1 MHARLQRINVKRLP
15 LPDKADI
22 QNVKRGVASMKLLR
36 LCANQIRLNEPLP
49 WNVRN
54 EPGALLLGK
63 GFLIKEQ
70 HQIDTLLD
78 RGMYVDQEEFEAHQR
93 AIRAVK
99 QKQDPFALWATI
111 LKKVGSVLR
120 NHTDNPN
127 FAQEIVTVSSV
138 INGAMKQ
145 DVEAGTF
152 EMIYSDHTSY
162 AVAHSL
168 QTSFVAS
175 LVAERFGWSEA
186 ERATLIKA
194 ALTMNIAMLDLQN
207 LLAQQ
212 TTPLTPQQKADISS
226 HPARGREILEQ
237 SGVTEVDWLRTV
249 AEHHV
254 TPDGKALP
262 EDGTPRNELACMIHY
277 ADVYLAKLS
286 PRASRPALAS
296 NTAAR
301 ELYLAAGGASNPYT
315 AAIIKEMGIFPPGS
329 FVKLAN
335 GDTAIVLRRG
345 ESANAPQVQ
354 SLVSADGWVF
364 PDPLFR
370 NTAKPEFKVVS
381 TVPRSNVMLHLDR
394 KRLFGYHAA

>member
-1 MHARLQRINVKRLP
+1 
-15 LPDKADI
+15 
-22 QNVKRGVASMKLLR
+22 MKLLR

-54 EPGALLLGK
+54 EPGALLLSK

-78 RGMYVDQEEFEAHQR
+78 RGMYVDQEEFEAHQKSLR
-93 AIRAVK
+93 AAAARPKA
-99 QKQDPFALWATI
+99 DPFTIWAAI
-111 LKKVGSVLR
+111 LKQVGNLLR
-120 NHTDNPN
+120 NHDNNPQ
-127 FAQEIVTVSSV
+127 FVEDIAKMSGHIH
-138 INGAMKQ
+138 GAMKH

-168 QTSFVAS
+168 QTAFVAS
-175 LVAERFGWSEA
+175 LVGERFGWSES
-186 ERATLIKA
+186 ERATLVRA

-207 LLAQQ
+207 LLSQQ
-212 TTPLTPQQKADISS
+212 TTPLTPQQKADIAS
-226 HPARGREILEQ
+226 HPKRGRDILEQ
-237 SGVTEVDWLRTV
+237 AGVTDLDWLKTV
-249 AEHHV
+249 EDHHV

-262 EDGTPRNELACMIHY
+262 DDASSVGQLACMIHY
-277 ADVYLAKLS
+277 TDVYLAKLS

-301 ELYLAAGGASNPYT
+301 ELYLAAGGANNPYT

-354 SLVSADGWVF
+354 SLISADGWVF

-370 NTAKPEFKVVS
+370 NTAKPDFKVVS

-394 KRLFGYHAA
+394 KRLFGYQSG

>member
-1 MHARLQRINVKRLP
+1 
-15 LPDKADI
+15 
-22 QNVKRGVASMKLLR
+22 MKLLR
-36 LCANQIRLNEPLP
+36 LCATQIRLNEPLP

-54 EPGALLLGK
+54 EPGALLLSK

-78 RGMYVDQEEFEAHQR
+78 RGVYVDQEEFEAQQR
-93 AIRAVK
+93 AAK
-99 QKQDPFALWATI
+99 AAAKPKADPFAIWAAI
-111 LKKVGSVLR
+111 LKQVGSLLR
-120 NHTDNPN
+120 SHNDNPN
-127 FAQEIVTVSSV
+127 FVQDISRMSGH
-138 INGAMKQ
+138 IHGAMKQ

-175 LVAERFGWSEA
+175 LVAERFGWSEN
-186 ERATLIKA
+186 ERAVLVRA
-194 ALTMNIAMLDLQN
+194 SLTMNIAMLDLQN
-207 LLAQQ
+207 LLSQQ
-212 TTPLTPQQKADISS
+212 IAPLTPQQRVDIAA
-226 HPARGREILEQ
+226 HPLRGRAILEE
-237 SGVTEVDWLRTV
+237 SGVIDSDWLRTV
-249 AEHHV
+249 EEHHV

-262 EDGTPRNELACMIHY
+262 NDASSLNQLACMIHY

-301 ELYLAAGGASNPYT
+301 ELYLAAGGANNPYT

-345 ESANAPQVQ
+345 ESANTPQVQ

-364 PDPLFR
+364 SDPHFR
-370 NTAKPEFKVVS
+370 NTAKPEFKVVT
-381 TVPRSNVMLHLDR
+381 TVPRNNVMLHLDR
-394 KRLFGYHAA
+394 KRLFGYQSN

>member
-1 MHARLQRINVKRLP
+1 
-15 LPDKADI
+15 
-22 QNVKRGVASMKLLR
+22 MKLLR

-54 EPGALLLGK
+54 EPGALLLSK

-78 RGMYVDQEEFEAHQR
+78 RGVYVDQEEFEAHQR
-93 AIRAVK
+93 ATKAARPKA
-99 QKQDPFALWATI
+99 DPFALWAAI
-111 LKKVGSVLR
+111 LKQVGSLLR
-120 NHTDNPN
+120 GHADNPH
-127 FAQEIVTVSSV
+127 FVDDIGRMSGH
-138 INGAMKQ
+138 IHGAMKQ

-152 EMIYSDHTSY
+152 EMIYADHTSY

-168 QTSFVAS
+168 QTAFVSS
-175 LVAERFGWSEA
+175 LVAERFGWSET
-186 ERATLIKA
+186 ERTVLVRA

-207 LLAQQ
+207 LLSQQ
-212 TTPLTPQQKADISS
+212 TTPLTPQQKAEIAS

-237 SGVTEVDWLRTV
+237 AGVTDQDWLSTV
-249 AEHHV
+249 ADHHV
-254 TPDGKALP
+254 TPDGGALP
-262 EDGTPRNELACMIHY
+262 QDDRSRNQLACMIHY
-277 ADVYLAKLS
+277 TDVYLAKLS

-301 ELYLAAGGASNPYT
+301 ELYLSAGGANNPYT

-345 ESANAPQVQ
+345 ESANTPQVQ
-354 SLVSADGWVF
+354 SLISADGWVF
-364 PDPLFR
+364 PDPHFR
-370 NTAKPEFKVVS
+370 NTAKPEFKVVA

-394 KRLFGYHAA
+394 KRLFGYQGS

>member
-1 MHARLQRINVKRLP
+1 
-15 LPDKADI
+15 
-22 QNVKRGVASMKLLR
+22 MKLLR

-54 EPGALLLGK
+54 EPGALLLSK

-70 HQIDTLLD
+70 HQIDTLLE
-78 RGMYVDQEEFEAHQR
+78 RGVYVDQEEFEAHQR
-93 AIRAVK
+93 SSTKAAK
-99 QKQDPFALWATI
+99 PKADPFAIWAAI
-111 LKKVGSVLR
+111 LKQVGGLLR
-120 NHTDNPN
+120 SHHDNPH
-127 FAQEIVTVSSV
+127 FAEDISRMSGH
-138 INGAMKQ
+138 IHGAMKQ

-168 QTSFVAS
+168 QTAFVAS
-175 LVAERFGWSEA
+175 LVAERFGWSES
-186 ERATLIKA
+186 ERTVLVRA

-207 LLAQQ
+207 QLSQQ
-212 TTPLTPQQKADISS
+212 VTPVTPQQREEINT
-226 HPARGREILEQ
+226 HPARGRQILEQ
-237 SGVTEVDWLRTV
+237 AGVTDLDWLRTV
-249 AEHHV
+249 EQHHV
-254 TPDGKALP
+254 TPDGRALP
-262 EDGTPRNELACMIHY
+262 EDHSPHNQLACMIHY
-277 ADVYLAKLS
+277 SDVYLAKLS

-301 ELYLAAGGASNPYT
+301 ELYLAAGGANNPYT

-345 ESANAPQVQ
+345 DSANTPQVQ
-354 SLVSADGWVF
+354 SLISADGWVF
-364 PDPLFR
+364 PDPHFR
-370 NTAKPEFKVVS
+370 DTGKPEYKVVT

-394 KRLFGYHAA
+394 KRLFGYQAG